1 MFISIDWLSF
11 GFDMA
16 QAQMGMAFNLFD
28 RVGHM
33 LEVQY
38 PKFYERMVTPQ
49 DWTPRTARAPYNA
62 AMLRADHGAT
72 VFAHQMLGHGL
83 VEVGGI
89 GMDTLGGVE
98 AEIEIAWEVRERL
111 TRIDIACDLFTDV
124 QPDAF
129 CSLRDGKRFK
139 SWGEQKSES
148 GHTIYVGS
156 RTSDRYAR
164 VYRYYE
170 PHPRHQFLRVEH
182 VLKAEQAKAAIAQ
195 IQSNGL
201 DEFVAMLGN
210 TFGWTHPCWTPTAET
225 DEAVKAWRP
234 ERRAGKT
241 VMWLHS
247 QVVPA
252 IVKLH
257 RDGVID
263 ARQLFA
269 DHILP
274 EIDKPQG

>member
-16 QAQMGMAFNLFD
+16 QTQLGMAFNLFD
-28 RVGHM
+28 RVGKM
-33 LEVQY
+33 LETQY
-38 PKFYERMVTPQ
+38 PLFYERMVTPL

-98 AEIEIAWEVRERL
+98 AEIEMLYHVRQRL
-111 TRIDIACDLFTDV
+111 TRVDIACDIFCDV

-129 CSLRDGKRFK
+129 CSLRDGARFK

-170 PHPRHQFLRVEH
+170 PHPRHQFLRV
-182 VLKAEQAKAAIAQ
+182 
-195 IQSNGL
+195 
-201 DEFVAMLGN
+201 
-210 TFGWTHPCWTPTAET
+210 
-225 DEAVKAWRP
+225 
-234 ERRAGKT
+234 
-241 VMWLHS
+241 
-247 QVVPA
+247 
-252 IVKLH
+252 
-257 RDGVID
+257 
-263 ARQLFA
+263 
-269 DHILP
+269 
-274 EIDKPQG
+274 

>member
-1 MFISIDWLSF
+1 MFVSVDWLSF
-11 GFDMA
+11 AFEMEVK
-16 QAQMGMAFNLFD
+16 QLGMAFTLFD
-28 RVGHM
+28 RVGQQI
-33 LEVQY
+33 ERQY
-38 PKFYERMVTPQ
+38 PKFYERMLAGH
-49 DWTPRTARAPYNA
+49 DWTPRTARAPYNSS
-62 AMLRADHGAT
+62 MLRTDHGVT
-72 VFAHQMLGHGL
+72 VFAHQMLAHGL

-89 GMDTLGGVE
+89 GMDTLGGVQQE
-98 AEIEIAWEVRERL
+98 LEIAAEVQPRL
-111 TRIDIACDLFTDV
+111 TRIDIACDIFCDV

-129 CSLRDGKRFK
+129 CSLRDAGRFK

-182 VLKAEQAKAAIAQ
+182 VLKAEQARSAIGQ
-195 IQSNGL
+195 IKEVGL
-201 DEFVAMLGN
+201 DAFVAMLGN
-210 TFGWTHPCWTPTAET
+210 TFGWTHPVWTPSAES
-225 DEAVKAWRP
+225 DEAVRAWRP

-241 VMWLHS
+241 VMWLHA

-257 RDGVID
+257 REGTID

-274 EIDKPQG
+274 ELDKEQG